1 MNDGFKINDK
11 VIIKKIKKST
21 DEKINKNSLENKDE
35 NIKVLVDNIFLENKD
50 IKDDQ
55 TIMAINVIKK

>member
-1 MNDGFKINDK
+1 MNEGFKINEK

-35 NIKVLVDNIFLENKD
+35 NINED
-50 IKDDQ
+50 
-55 TIMAINVIKK
+55 